1 MKVLIIPFLLIACVA
16 CSQSKSVKPVNVQA
30 VTESNDSLQTA
41 YFASG
46 CFWCVEEIFESV
58 IGVKEVISGY
68 SGGTEKN
75 PTYEMVSSGVTNH
88 AETVKLI
95 YDSTIIS
102 YDSLLVVF
110 FASHDPTT
118 KFKQGPDVGK
128 QYRSVIFYQNEIEH
142 QKALKYIKELEDKK
156 VYSQITTE
164 VVPFDF
170 FKEAELYHQNYVRD
184 NPYSGYVRN
193 VSIPRYKSFEE
204 KYPLLIKQEPNKKP

>member
-1 MKVLIIPFLLIACVA
+1 MKTLILPFLLFAFVA
-16 CSQSKSVKPVNVQA
+16 CSQQKSTKSVTSQEIILPD
-30 VTESNDSLQTA
+30 DSLQTA

-46 CFWCVEEIFESV
+46 CFWCVEEIFES
-58 IGVKEVISGY
+58 IKGVKEVVSGY
-68 SGGTEKN
+68 SGGTEKDA
-75 PTYEMVSSGVTNH
+75 TYEMVSAGLTNH

-128 QYRSVIFYQNEIEH
+128 QYRSAIFYQNENEH
-142 QKALKYIKELEDKK
+142 QKAKKYIKKLLDEKTYAL
-156 VYSQITTE
+156 ITTE

-170 FKEAELYHQNYVRD
+170 FVEAELYHQNFVKN
-184 NPYSGYVRN
+184 NPYQGYVRQ
-193 VSIPRYKSFEE
+193 VSIPRFKSFEE
-204 KYPLLIKQEPNKKP
+204 KYPLLIKQEPEKKP

>member
-1 MKVLIIPFLLIACVA
+1 MKTLIIPFLLIACVA
-16 CSQSKSVKPVNVQA
+16 CSQNKPVKQVAQQEI
-30 VTESNDSLQTA
+30 TKSNDSLQTA

-46 CFWCVEEIFESV
+46 CFWCVEEIFES
-58 IGVKEVISGY
+58 IKGVKEVVSGY
-68 SGGTEKN
+68 SGGTEKDA
-75 PTYEMVSSGVTNH
+75 TYELVSAGLTNH

-128 QYRSVIFYQNEIEH
+128 QYRSVIFYQNESEH
-142 QKALKYIKELEDKK
+142 QKSLNYIKKLLNEKAYPL
-156 VYSQITTE
+156 ITTE

-170 FKEAELYHQNYVRD
+170 FVEAELYHQNFVKN
-184 NPYSGYVRN
+184 NPTQGYVRQI
-193 VSIPRYKSFEE
+193 SIPRYKSFEE
-204 KYPLLIKQEPNKKP
+204 KYPLLIKQEPEKKP